1 MTFAHSITPQ
11 KNMLRSFS
19 FFVLV
24 LALLMV
30 NLFFL
35 STSARA
41 ATANNTTTTLAVS
54 PASVTAGSPVTLT
67 ATVSSGGSPL
77 TSGQVVFCNASA
89 AYCDDGAV
97 LGTVWVTTSGTATLR
112 RALAPGTTDVTAV
125 FQATNA
131 YATSSSNAQ
140 AVVVTGSAPAGTGP
154 VSFPIGAMASGNI
167 VAGDFNNDGYLD
179 FAVLSNSSEVQTFL
193 GNADGTFTPA
203 PTSTLTGGSGGVSG
217 PIATLDLNGDGNLDL
232 VIQNSNAHG
241 VQILLGNG
249 DCSFT
254 QKGSAD
260 GLSGSVTW
268 YLAVGDFNGDGIPDF
283 AYWDPYSRP
292 LWFVWEKGTEPFQ
305 GRHMQW

>member
-112 RALAPGTTDVTAV
+112 RDL
-125 FQATNA
+125 
-131 YATSSSNAQ
+131 
-140 AVVVTGSAPAGTGP
+140 GSWH
-154 VSFPIGAMASGNI
+154 N
-167 VAGDFNNDGYLD
+167 
-179 FAVLSNSSEVQTFL
+179 
-193 GNADGTFTPA
+193 
-203 PTSTLTGGSGGVSG
+203 
-217 PIATLDLNGDGNLDL
+217 
-232 VIQNSNAHG
+232 
-241 VQILLGNG
+241 
-249 DCSFT
+249 
-254 QKGSAD
+254 
-260 GLSGSVTW
+260 
-268 YLAVGDFNGDGIPDF
+268 
-283 AYWDPYSRP
+283 R
-292 LWFVWEKGTEPFQ
+292 
-305 GRHMQW
+305 R